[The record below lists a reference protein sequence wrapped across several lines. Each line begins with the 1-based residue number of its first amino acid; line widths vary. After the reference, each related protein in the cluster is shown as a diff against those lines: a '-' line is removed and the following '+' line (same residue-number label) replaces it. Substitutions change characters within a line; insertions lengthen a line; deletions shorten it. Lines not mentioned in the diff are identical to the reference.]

1 MRRIAR
7 ENVPWATAAT
17 AGCAAIAWLGLS
29 GFAWSDY
36 ETESRP
42 AFEALVHGHLD
53 SFLRLAPAY
62 GGSLIERAPF
72 ALLPG
77 LWGGGELA
85 VYRAVAIPCLLAAAL
100 LAVWLCARA
109 RAQGRPRQVRL
120 LVLALCVANP
130 ITLRALEVGHPEEPL
145 GACLCVAALLLACDG
160 RALWAGLALGLAV
173 ANKEWA
179 LLAVAPVL
187 LAMAPPQRL
196 RCLALAGG
204 VTGAVLAPLLLTHA
218 GDFIEATRTA
228 AAPAG
233 VVFHPSQ
240 IWWFLG
246 HHVPYT
252 HGPLAPPQPGDRVGP
267 GWTSTICHP
276 LILLAGGAIGG
287 ALWLRERGHGPT
299 ARSAALLAFALA
311 MLLRCMLDTWDTA
324 YYTLPF
330 LFALLTWELSD
341 PRKRAPVLAACATV
355 LAYLNFLWLPSHGP
369 ADLQSALFLAW
380 SLPLALA
387 LGLGLFAPDWNAG
400 LQRRAWA
407 LCERAQMT
415 MKSLGR
421 PVSTS

>member
-7 ENVPWATAAT
+7 ENGPWAAAAV
-17 AGCAAIAWLGLS
+17 AGCAVIAWLGLT

-36 ETESRP
+36 ETEARP
-42 AFEALVHGHLD
+42 AFEALAHGHLD

-85 VYRAVAIPCLLAAAL
+85 VYRAVAVPCLLAVAL

-109 RAQGRPRQVRL
+109 RTQGRPRHVRL

-130 ITLRALEVGHPEEPL
+130 ITLRALEVGHPEELL
-145 GACLCVAALLLACDG
+145 GACLCVAALLLAGD
-160 RALWAGLALGLAV
+160 RRPLWAGLALGLAV

-179 LLAVAPVL
+179 LLAAGPVL
-187 LAMAPPQRL
+187 LALPPRLRL
-196 RCLALAGG
+196 RCLVLGG
-204 VTGAVLAPLLLTHA
+204 AVTGAVLAPLLLAHA
-218 GDFIEATRTA
+218 GGFLEATRAT
-228 AAPAG
+228 AAPAAS
-233 VVFHPSQ
+233 VFHPSQ

-267 GWTSTICHP
+267 AWTSTICHP
-276 LILLAGGAIGG
+276 LIMLVAAAIAG
-287 ALWLRERGHGPT
+287 ALWLRERRHGPT
-299 ARSAALLAFALA
+299 PSSAAMLAFALC

-330 LFALLTWELSD
+330 LLALPAWELSD

-355 LAYLNFLWLPSHGP
+355 LVYLNFLWLPAHGS

-387 LGLGLFAPDWNAG
+387 LGLGLFAAG
-400 LQRRAWA
+400 WSARLKRRGQA
-407 LCERAQMT
+407 LRERAQMT
-415 MKSLGR
+415 VKSLDR
-421 PVSTS
+421 PVRTS